1 MTNLLVNSFMN
12 WNRILP
18 RHGYT
23 LDFIGEMVDSPTRA
37 MYGSSLEMSSRQTT
51 NQNNVQFRKK
61 QIQPLITNLDKSRI
75 KIGGQRWILPGDYV
89 VHEEYGVG
97 RYLQSA
103 ISESMFFSM
112 FFFHSFR

>member
-1 MTNLLVNSFMN
+1 
-12 WNRILP
+12 
-18 RHGYT
+18 
-23 LDFIGEMVDSPTRA
+23 MVDSPTRA

-97 RYLQSA
+97 RYLQRA
-103 ISESMFFSM
+103 ISESMFFNMS
-112 FFFHSFR
+112 FFHSFA

>member
-1 MTNLLVNSFMN
+1 
-12 WNRILP
+12 
-18 RHGYT
+18 
-23 LDFIGEMVDSPTRA
+23 MVDSPTRA

-97 RYLQSA
+97 RYLQRA
-103 ISESMFFSM
+103 ISESTFFSM
-112 FFFHSFR
+112 SFFHSFA